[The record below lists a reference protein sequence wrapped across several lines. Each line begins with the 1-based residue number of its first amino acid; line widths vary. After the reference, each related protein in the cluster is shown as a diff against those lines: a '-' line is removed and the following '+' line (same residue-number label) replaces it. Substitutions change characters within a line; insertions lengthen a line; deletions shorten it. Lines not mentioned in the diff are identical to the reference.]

1 MNMKTLISVCI
12 PANNGQRPTFMSSN
26 YHHTLRHFVAIV
38 LLLISY
44 TVSAQD
50 HHVHGY
56 VVDNNHQQPI
66 PGMHVT
72 LLRLDS
78 TQVSA
83 CNTVYSGMTYEYKIY
98 DKHPS
103 ETEFR
108 LPVKEEGK
116 YILRFSM
123 IGYQTTYKN
132 INVQFQKRSSKITVG
147 TFEIGEQ
154 VYKLKETSIVATKI
168 KMVLKGD
175 TIQYN
180 ADAFQL
186 AEGSML
192 DALVE
197 QLPGAELKNNGQ
209 IFVNGKYVEEL
220 LLNGKSFFKGDPA
233 VALENLPAYMVN
245 KIKVYEK
252 AGDMSLFANKDMGDN
267 KYVMD
272 VHLKKLYSIGWIA
285 NAEVAGGTEERYM
298 ARLFGL
304 RFTPNSRLT
313 VFANLNN
320 MNDNRRPGRNGDWR
334 PSDTPTGLQITQVGG
349 LSYSL
354 DKKVGKKLL
363 KIETDNKV
371 ENYDVDKVVN
381 SNNVTFLSDGDVF
394 SRSYTQSRTDQT
406 IYRNTTNINYYED
419 SDLWKSKY
427 SLRFNESFYYMT
439 SNSSGFSRLGTF
451 SSNPSELPTGNM
463 LDSLFAPNMGNAY
476 RKILINK
483 QQQESMGDED
493 ILSNYTSFTSMIKV
507 GKNNDV
513 LSLGASFQYQK
524 KDNSNYSKRSLD
536 YFSSSEISSTDYRNQ
551 YLNQPSHRHRYK
563 INAQYNYTI
572 NDNSQV
578 YAYYIFDDDYKS
590 DKSHLYRLDKL
601 PGWETEST
609 SFPLGT
615 LPSTTDALQT
625 VIDLRNSYDSKLHEI
640 QNTFGLRIQVGTK
653 NKKIHIDSYLFADA
667 LKQKLE
673 YNRNNQFYPLTRNS
687 FLPQPEARVTMKTKI
702 GEFQWSYQMKSLPP
716 IITYL
721 LDIRDDSDPLNIS
734 LGNAD
739 LNNSHTHTSEI
750 TFRRSNQKKQGYF
763 SFYSG
768 FRYTKN
774 AIAMKLTYNRE
785 NGVRTTQPDNI
796 NGNYAINHIIYYGQA
811 LGKKQRWRI
820 DTHTSIFYNHNVD
833 LVGVEG
839 ATRSMRSVVNDLY
852 LGQNL
857 KLDYRPSNKFN
868 IGAKAEYNWTYATSK
883 REDFNTI
890 RATDFSYGLT
900 SQIELPWKLQF
911 STDITQYS
919 RRGYEDPEMNKDE
932 LVWNAQLSKSCMKGN
947 LTFMLD
953 GFDILGN
960 LSNVRR
966 TLNAQ
971 GRTESYY
978 NVIPRYAMLHVIYK
992 LNIQPKKK
1000 K

>member
-1 MNMKTLISVCI
+1 MKIESFISMRC
-12 PANNGQRPTFMSSN
+12 FMAMV
-26 YHHTLRHFVAIV
+26 F
-38 LLLISY
+38 LLVSY
-44 TVSAQD
+44 SLSAQD
-50 HHVHGY
+50 HHIYGY
-56 VVDNNHQQPI
+56 VVDNFHKQPI
-66 PGMHVT
+66 PGMHVA

-78 TQVSA
+78 TQVSV
-83 CNTVYSGMTYEYKIY
+83 CNTIYSGITYSDKIY

-103 ETEFR
+103 ETSFR

-116 YILRFSM
+116 YMLRFSM

-132 INVQFQKRSSKITVG
+132 INVQFRKRSSKVEVG

-154 VYKLKETSIVATKI
+154 VYKLKETSVVATKI

-197 QLPGAELKNNGQ
+197 QLPGAELKNGGQ

-220 LLNGKSFFKGDPA
+220 LLNGKSFFKGDPT

-252 AGDMSLFANKDMGDN
+252 AGDMSLFANKDIGDN

-272 VHLKKLYSIGWIA
+272 VHLKKQYSIGWIA
-285 NAEVAGGTEERYM
+285 NAEVGGGTEDRYM

-304 RFTPNSRLT
+304 RFTPNSRLAA
-313 VFANLNN
+313 FANLNN

-354 DKKVGKKLL
+354 ENKIGKHQL

-371 ENYDVDKVVN
+371 EHYDVNKIVN
-381 SNNVTFLSDGDVF
+381 TNKVTFLSNGDLF
-394 SRSYTQSRTDQT
+394 SRSYTQSQHKQT
-406 IYRNTTNINYYED
+406 IYRTKTSINFWED
-419 SDLWKSKY
+419 SDFWKAKY
-427 SLRFNESFYYMT
+427 SLSLDESFYYME
-439 SNSSGFSRLGTF
+439 SNSSGFNRLGTF
-451 SSNPSELPTGNM
+451 SSNPSELWTGNM
-463 LDSLFAPNMGNAY
+463 LDSLFAPNMGNTY
-476 RKILINK
+476 RQILINR
-483 QQQESMGDED
+483 QQQENIGNDD
-493 ILSNYTSFTSMIKV
+493 FLSNFTSVGGMTKI
-507 GKNNDV
+507 GKNKDL
-513 LSLGASFQYQK
+513 LSLRASFEYQK
-524 KDNSNYSKRSLD
+524 KGSSDYNKRNLD

-551 YLNQPSHRHRYK
+551 YFNQPSHRHRYK
-563 INAQYNYTI
+563 ISAQYNHDI
-572 NDNSQV
+572 NDDARI
-578 YAYYIFDDDYKS
+578 YAYYTFDDDYKS
-590 DKSHLYRLDKL
+590 DKSHLYRLDEL
-601 PGWETEST
+601 PGWETENT
-609 SFPLGT
+609 SLPLGT
-615 LPSTTDALQT
+615 LPSTTDLLQT
-625 VIDLRNSYDSKLHEI
+625 VIDLQNSYDSKLRETQH
-640 QNTFGLRIQVGTK
+640 TFGLRIQAGTK
-653 NKKIHIDSYLFADA
+653 NKKIRIDTYLFADA
-667 LKQKLE
+667 LKQKLD
-673 YNRNNQFYPLTRNS
+673 YHRNNQFYPLTRNY
-687 FLPQPEARVTMKTKI
+687 FLPRPDARVTMKTKY
-702 GEFQWSYQMKSLPP
+702 GEIEWYYQMKSLSPTV
-716 IITYL
+716 TYL
-721 LDIRDDSDPLNIS
+721 LDIRDDSDPLNIF
-734 LGNAD
+734 LGNAE
-739 LNNSHTHTSEI
+739 LHTSHTHTTELR
-750 TFRRSNQKKQGYF
+750 FRRNNQERQSNF

-774 AIAMKLTYNRE
+774 AIAMGLTYNRE
-785 NGVRTTQPDNI
+785 TGVRTTQPDNI
-796 NGNYAINHIIYYGQA
+796 NGNYAINHIINYGRA

-833 LVGVEG
+833 LVGVEN
-839 ATRSMRSVVNDLY
+839 ATRSMRSVVNNLY
-852 LGQNL
+852 LEQSL
-857 KLDYRPSNKFN
+857 KLDYRLSSKFN
-868 IGAKAEYNWTYATSK
+868 IGAKAEYNWTYATNR

-890 RATDFSYGLT
+890 RASDFNYGLT
-900 SQIELPWKLQF
+900 SQIELPWKFQL

-932 LVWNAQLSKSCMKGN
+932 LVWNARLSKSCMKGN

-1000 K
+1000 R

>member
-1 MNMKTLISVCI
+1 
-12 PANNGQRPTFMSSN
+12 MSST
-26 YHHTLRHFVAIV
+26 YYLILRYFTAVI

-44 TVSAQD
+44 SLSAQD
-50 HHVHGY
+50 HNIYGY
-56 VVDNNHQQPI
+56 VVDNFHKQPI

-78 TQVSA
+78 TQVSV
-83 CNTVYSGMTYEYKIY
+83 CNTVYSGTTYEDKIY

-103 ETEFR
+103 EAAFR

-132 INVQFQKRSSKITVG
+132 INVQFRKRWSEVWVG

-154 VYKLKETSIVATKI
+154 VYKLKETSIVVTKI

-197 QLPGAELKNNGQ
+197 QLPGAELKNGGQ
-209 IFVNGKYVEEL
+209 IYVNGKYVEEL
-220 LLNGKSFFKGDPA
+220 LLNGKSFFKGDPT

-252 AGDMSLFANKDMGDN
+252 VGDMSLFTNKDMGDN
-267 KYVMD
+267 RYVMD
-272 VHLKKLYSIGWIA
+272 VHLKKQYSIGWIA
-285 NAEVAGGTEERYM
+285 NAEVGGGTEERYM

-304 RFTPNSRLT
+304 RFTPNSRLA

-334 PSDTPTGLQITQVGG
+334 PSDTPTGLQTTQVGG

-354 DKKVGKKLL
+354 DKKVGENFLQ
-363 KIETDNKV
+363 IETDNKV
-371 ENYDVDKVVN
+371 ENYDVNKIVN
-381 SNNVTFLSDGDVF
+381 SNNVTFLSDGDMF
-394 SRSYTQSRTDQT
+394 SRSYTQSQNKQT
-406 IYRNTTNINYYED
+406 IYRTETRINFWED
-419 SDLWKSKY
+419 SDLWNAKY
-427 SLRFNESFYYMT
+427 SLGFNESFYYMT
-439 SNSSGFSRLGTF
+439 SNFFSFSRLGTF
-451 SSNPSELPTGNM
+451 SSNPSELPTSNM

-476 RKILINK
+476 RQILINR
-483 QQQESMGDED
+483 QQQESMGNGDF
-493 ILSNYTSFTSMIKV
+493 LSNLTSVNGMTKV
-507 GKNNDV
+507 GKNDNV

-524 KDNSNYSKRSLD
+524 KGNSNYNKRSLD

-563 INAQYNYTI
+563 ISAQYNYDV
-572 NDNSQV
+572 NERFRV
-578 YAYYIFDDDYKS
+578 YTYYTFDDDYKS
-590 DKSHLYRLDKL
+590 DKSHLYRLDRL
-601 PGWETEST
+601 PGWETENT
-609 SFPLGT
+609 SLPLGT

-625 VIDLRNSYDSKLHEI
+625 VIDLRNSYDSELHEI
-640 QNTFGLRIQVGTK
+640 QHTFGLRIQAGTK
-653 NKKIHIDSYLFADA
+653 NQKIRIDSYLFADA
-667 LKQKLE
+667 LKQKLD
-673 YNRNNQFYPLTRNS
+673 YHRNNQFYPLTRNS
-687 FLPQPEARVTMKTKI
+687 FLPRPDARVTMKTKF
-702 GEFQWSYQMKSLPP
+702 GEIELYYQMKSLSPTV
-716 IITYL
+716 TYL
-721 LDIRDDSDPLNIS
+721 LDIRDDSDPLNIF
-734 LGNAD
+734 LGNAE
-739 LNNSHTHTSEI
+739 LHNSHTHTTELR
-750 TFRRSNQKKQGYF
+750 FRKNNQKKQSNF

-774 AIAMKLTYNRE
+774 AIAMGLTYNRE
-785 NGVRTTQPDNI
+785 TGVRTTQPDNI
-796 NGNYAINHIIYYGQA
+796 NGNYAINHIINYGQA

-839 ATRSMRSVVNDLY
+839 ATRSMRSVVNNLY
-852 LGQNL
+852 LGQSL
-857 KLDYRPSNKFN
+857 KLDYRLSSKFN
-868 IGAKAEYNWTYATSK
+868 IGAKAECNWTYATSR

-890 RATDFSYGLT
+890 RATDFNYGLT
-900 SQIELPWKLQF
+900 SQVELPWKLQL
-911 STDITQYS
+911 STDLTQYS

-932 LVWNAQLSKSCMKGN
+932 LVWNARLSKSCMKGN
-947 LTFMLD
+947 LTFMFD

>member
-1 MNMKTLISVCI
+1 
-12 PANNGQRPTFMSSN
+12 MSCN
-26 YHHTLRHFVAIV
+26 YNVILRYFIAMVF
-38 LLLISY
+38 LLVSCFL
-44 TVSAQD
+44 SAQERTIY
-50 HHVHGY
+50 GF
-56 VVDNNHQQPI
+56 VVDNSHKQPI

-78 TQVSA
+78 TQVSV
-83 CNTVYSGMTYEYKIY
+83 CNTVYSGTTYEDKIY

-103 ETEFR
+103 EAVFR

-132 INVQFQKRSSKITVG
+132 INVQFRKRWNEVWVG

-197 QLPGAELKNNGQ
+197 QLPGTELKNGGQ
-209 IFVNGKYVEEL
+209 IYVNGKYVEEL
-220 LLNGKSFFKGDPA
+220 LLNGKSFFKGDPT

-245 KIKVYEK
+245 KVKVYEK
-252 AGDMSLFANKDMGDN
+252 AGDMSLFTNKDLGDN

-272 VHLKKLYSIGWIA
+272 VHLKKQYSIGWMA
-285 NAEVAGGTEERYM
+285 NAEVGGGTEDRYM

-304 RFTPNSRLT
+304 RFTPNSRLA

-334 PSDTPTGLQITQVGG
+334 PSDTPTGLQTTQVGG

-354 DKKVGKKLL
+354 EKKVGKKLL

-371 ENYDVDKVVN
+371 EHYDVDKVVN
-381 SNNVTFLSDGDVF
+381 SNNVTFLSNGDLF
-394 SRSYTQSRTDQT
+394 SRSYTQSQHKQT
-406 IYRNTTNINYYED
+406 VYKTETSINFWED
-419 SDLWKSKY
+419 RELWKAKY
-427 SLRFNESFYYMT
+427 SLWFDESFHYMT
-439 SNSSGFSRLGTF
+439 SDFSSFNRLGTF
-451 SSNPSELPTGNM
+451 SSNPSELSTGNM

-476 RKILINK
+476 RQILINR
-483 QQQESMGDED
+483 QQQESVGNNDL
-493 ILSNYTSFTSMIKV
+493 LSNSTSIMGMTKV
-507 GKNNDV
+507 GKNADV
-513 LSLGASFQYQK
+513 LSLSASFEYQK
-524 KDNSNYSKRSLD
+524 KGNNNYNKRSLD
-536 YFSSSEISSTDYRNQ
+536 YFSSSEIASTDYRNQ
-551 YLNQPSHRHRYK
+551 CLNQPFHRHRYK
-563 INAQYNYTI
+563 ISAQYHYDI
-572 NDNSQV
+572 NENSRV
-578 YAYYIFDDDYKS
+578 YAYYTFDDDYKS
-590 DKSHLYRLDKL
+590 DKSHLYRLDRL
-601 PGWETEST
+601 QGWETENT
-609 SFPLGT
+609 SLPLGT

-625 VIDLRNSYDSKLHEI
+625 AIDLRNSYDSELHEI
-640 QNTFGLRIQVGTK
+640 QHTFGLRIQAGTK
-653 NKKIHIDSYLFADA
+653 NKKIRIDSYLFADA
-667 LKQKLE
+667 LKQKLD
-673 YNRNNQFYPLTRNS
+673 YHRNNQFYPLTRNS
-687 FLPQPEARVTMKTKI
+687 FLPRPDARVTMKTKA
-702 GEFQWSYQMKSLPP
+702 GEIELYYQMKNLSPTV
-716 IITYL
+716 TYL

-734 LGNAD
+734 LGNAE
-739 LNNSHTHTSEI
+739 LHNSHTHTTELK
-750 TFRRSNQKKQGYF
+750 FRRNNQKKQSNFY
-763 SFYSG
+763 FYSG

-774 AIAMKLTYNRE
+774 AIAMGLTYNRE
-785 NGVRTTQPDNI
+785 TGVRTIQPDNI
-796 NGNYAINHIIYYGQA
+796 NGNYAINHIINYGQA

-839 ATRSMRSVVNDLY
+839 ATKSIRSIVNNLY
-852 LGQNL
+852 LAQSL
-857 KLDYRPSNKFN
+857 KLDYRLSSKFN
-868 IGAKAEYNWTYATSK
+868 IGAKAEYNWTYATSR

-890 RATDFSYGLT
+890 RATDFNYGLT
-900 SQIELPWKLQF
+900 SQVELPWKLQL

-932 LVWNAQLSKSCMKGN
+932 LIWNARLSKSCMKGN